1 MSDRPTPRTDAE
13 ADNASLCDQC
23 VPAEFSRQIERELA
37 DANEREEKVKTML
50 LDPAT
55 VHINM
60 MRGIIAK
67 LDWPTLEHIHGNHP
81 LRAQRDALLEAFERI
96 KSGTDAPPIDVF
108 GDYQFGL
115 HCGVEDRSCSSRYD
129 GADYGW
135 AQGVERTIEWAAN
148 EAEAAIALAK
158 GGGQ

>member
-1 MSDRPTPRTDAE
+1 MSNTPRTDAE

-60 MRGIIAK
+60 LRGTIAK

-81 LRAQRDALLEAFERI
+81 LRAQRDALLEALEE
-96 KSGTDAPPIDVF
+96 
-108 GDYQFGL
+108 L
-115 HCGVEDRSCSSRYD
+115 HAAMVRYD
-129 GADYGW
+129 GDVDG
-135 AQGVERTIEWAAN
+135 
-148 EAEAAIALAK
+148 EAPSEHHQMMSRVRSAIALAK